1 MKKAAFLISAI
12 LAAGCGVPE
21 NAFLVEGYVPTL
33 KDSTRL
39 ILTRFEGEMLI
50 PVDTAHATNGRFSF
64 RYPATGKG
72 RLAIL
77 TFSDDVSDMFLPLW
91 SAPGEKAVITGD
103 NNYKRTWSVK
113 SRIPEQREAERYKQ
127 AAKKEYEKL
136 QQISMEYRKLSN
148 THGVSADSIAD
159 KRQALKHTEDSL
171 QYLIYDKTLE
181 QLGRSGSASPVFGD
195 DPSGICLTIRHYE
208 AFAGLRERA
217 EIQYDRLPEEI
228 KRSQAGKE
236 MYVALHPP
244 AKVRTGDRMADTELV
259 DSNGE
264 THRLSEYLG
273 KYVLLDFW
281 SFGCGPC
288 LLSLPELKAA
298 SESYRDR
305 LTVISITS
313 DPKDLWQT
321 ASEEHGITW
330 VNLNASD
337 DPAVSARYGVNGIPH
352 QVIISPAGIVLDSW
366 AGYGQGL
373 LEQRLKTYLSD

>member
-12 LAAGCGVPE
+12 LAAGCGAPE

-39 ILTRFEGEMLI
+39 ILTRFEGEILI

-127 AAKKEYEKL
+127 ATKKEYEKL

-181 QLGRSGSASPVFGD
+181 QLDRSEPDSPVFTD
-195 DPSGICLTIRHYE
+195 ELNGICLMIRHYE

-228 KRSQAGKE
+228 KRSRTGKE

-244 AKVRTGDRMADTELV
+244 AKVRTGDRMADAELV

-321 ASEEHGITW
+321 ASKEHGITW

>member
-1 MKKAAFLISAI
+1 M
-12 LAAGCGVPE
+12 
-21 NAFLVEGYVPTL
+21 
-33 KDSTRL
+33 
-39 ILTRFEGEMLI
+39 
-50 PVDTAHATNGRFSF
+50 
-64 RYPATGKG
+64 
-72 RLAIL
+72 
-77 TFSDDVSDMFLPLW
+77 
-91 SAPGEKAVITGD
+91 
-103 NNYKRTWSVK
+103 K

-181 QLGRSGSASPVFGD
+181 QLDRSEPDSPVFTD
-195 DPSGICLTIRHYE
+195 ELSGICLMIRHYE

-236 MYVALHPP
+236 MHSTLHPP
-244 AKVRTGDRMADTELV
+244 AKVRTGDRMADAELV

-330 VNLNASD
+330 VNLNASN

-373 LEQRLKTYLSD
+373 LEQLLKTYLSD

>member
-127 AAKKEYEKL
+127 AAKRIREIAADFHGILQTVEYA
-136 QQISMEYRKLSN
+136 RC
-148 THGVSADSIAD
+148 
-159 KRQALKHTEDSL
+159 
-171 QYLIYDKTLE
+171 
-181 QLGRSGSASPVFGD
+181 LGR
-195 DPSGICLTIRHYE
+195 
-208 AFAGLRERA
+208 
-217 EIQYDRLPEEI
+217 Q
-228 KRSQAGKE
+228 
-236 MYVALHPP
+236 
-244 AKVRTGDRMADTELV
+244 
-259 DSNGE
+259 
-264 THRLSEYLG
+264 HR
-273 KYVLLDFW
+273 
-281 SFGCGPC
+281 
-288 LLSLPELKAA
+288 
-298 SESYRDR
+298 R
-305 LTVISITS
+305 
-313 DPKDLWQT
+313 
-321 ASEEHGITW
+321 
-330 VNLNASD
+330 
-337 DPAVSARYGVNGIPH
+337 
-352 QVIISPAGIVLDSW
+352 
-366 AGYGQGL
+366 
-373 LEQRLKTYLSD
+373 

>member
-1 MKKAAFLISAI
+1 M
-12 LAAGCGVPE
+12 
-21 NAFLVEGYVPTL
+21 
-33 KDSTRL
+33 
-39 ILTRFEGEMLI
+39 
-50 PVDTAHATNGRFSF
+50 
-64 RYPATGKG
+64 
-72 RLAIL
+72 
-77 TFSDDVSDMFLPLW
+77 
-91 SAPGEKAVITGD
+91 
-103 NNYKRTWSVK
+103 K

-148 THGVSADSIAD
+148 TNGVSADSIAD
-159 KRQALKHTEDSL
+159 KRQ
-171 QYLIYDKTLE
+171 YLIYDKTLE
-181 QLGRSGSASPVFGD
+181 QLDRSEPDSPVFTD
-195 DPSGICLTIRHYE
+195 EQSGICLMIRHYE
-208 AFAGLRERA
+208 ALAGLRERA

-244 AKVRTGDRMADTELV
+244 AKVRTGDRMADAELV

-288 LLSLPELKAA
+288 LQSLPELKAV

-313 DPKDLWQT
+313 DPKD
-321 ASEEHGITW
+321 
-330 VNLNASD
+330 
-337 DPAVSARYGVNGIPH
+337 
-352 QVIISPAGIVLDSW
+352 
-366 AGYGQGL
+366 
-373 LEQRLKTYLSD
+373 

>member
-12 LAAGCGVPE
+12 LAAGCGAPE

-39 ILTRFEGEMLI
+39 ILTRFEGEILI

-127 AAKKEYEKL
+127 ATKKEYEKL

-181 QLGRSGSASPVFGD
+181 QLDRSPVFTD
-195 DPSGICLTIRHYE
+195 ELSGICLMIRHYE

-228 KRSQAGKE
+228 KRSRTGKE

-244 AKVRTGDRMADTELV
+244 AKVRTGDRMADAELV

-264 THRLSEYLG
+264 THRLSAYLG
-273 KYVLLDFW
+273 KYVLPDFW

-321 ASEEHGITW
+321 ASKEHGITW